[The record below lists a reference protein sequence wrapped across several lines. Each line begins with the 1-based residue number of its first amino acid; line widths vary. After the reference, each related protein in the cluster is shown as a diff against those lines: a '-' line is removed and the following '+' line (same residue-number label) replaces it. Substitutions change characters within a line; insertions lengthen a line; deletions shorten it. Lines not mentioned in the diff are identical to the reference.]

1 MLCAV
6 ALLGVSVAL
15 TTRMQ
20 NQWQLT
26 LLWGVLVGT
35 GTGVTSMVLA
45 AIIANRWFDERRGL
59 VLGVLSAANATGQ
72 LVFLPLLASLVA
84 TRGWRAAALLVAG
97 AAALV
102 FVVVFLFM
110 RDRPED
116 LGLLPY
122 GRAPGGSTERPRAMA
137 PIEAL
142 RHAAHSRAFWI
153 LAGTFFVCGAST
165 NGLIGTHLIAACHDY
180 GIPEVRSA
188 QLLAMMGIFDI
199 IGTTASGWL
208 TDRYSSRHLLFG
220 YYTLRGISL
229 LFLPFTLQEGGGG
242 LAWFAVFYGLDW
254 IATVPPTVRLTSEA
268 FGRENT
274 GRDLRMDWREPPA
287 RRVDGGIRRRRDPD
301 DARRLPGGV
310 LDRRRVVHA
319 GGRVVSH
326 HRPAHVQ
333 RSSGRRADARLTS
346 MISCLMTSVGT
357 SAIRSN
363 LKDLLGAL
371 GVVHDALRSVVVF
384 GYVGRWGGASRKGWS
399 RNTRLSCAW
408 RRRQASKCLAMVSS
422 SWALRG
428 EASCVAARL
437 KKPAPSSGTSGCCAA
452 GASDPRRIPPAP
464 GTGRR
469 RSPSSGCQP
478 AASNPPRSD
487 RRRR

>member
-1 MLCAV
+1 MRPRLHYAWIIALVTFVVLLVTAGIRATPGVLMISLEGEFGWSRAAISGAVAINIALFGLIGPFAASVMDRWGLRRVVLGAV
-6 ALLGVSVAL
+6 ALLAVSVAL

-20 NQWQLT
+20 SEWQFT

-72 LVFLPLLASLVA
+72 LVFLPVLASLVA

-97 AAALV
+97 AAA
-102 FVVVFLFM
+102 VVFIIVYLFM

-116 LGLLPY
+116 IGLLPY
-122 GRAPGGSTERPRAMA
+122 GRSPGDNPDRPRAMA

-142 RHAAHSRAFWI
+142 RHAAGSRAFWI

-180 GIPEVRSA
+180 GIAEVRSA

-220 YYTLRGISL
+220 YYTLRGVSL
-229 LFLPFTLQEGGGG
+229 LFLPYTLADGSG

-274 GRDLRMDWREPPA
+274 GVIYGWVGASHQLGASMA
-287 RRVDGGIRRRRDPD
+287 AFG
-301 DARRLPGGV
+301 
-310 LDRRRVVHA
+310 A
-319 GGRVVSH
+319 G
-326 HRPAHVQ
+326 
-333 RSSGRRADARLTS
+333 
-346 MISCLMTSVGT
+346 
-357 SAIRSN
+357 AIRTA
-363 LKDLLGAL
+363 LGDYQVAFWIAGAL
-371 GVVHDALRSVVVF
+371 
-384 GYVGRWGGASRKGWS
+384 
-399 RNTRLSCAW
+399 
-408 RRRQASKCLAMVSS
+408 
-422 SWALRG
+422 
-428 EASCVAARL
+428 CV
-437 KKPAPSSGTSGCCAA
+437 AA
-452 GASDPRRIPPAP
+452 GASFL
-464 GTGRR
+464 TVGRSAFR
-469 RSPSSGCQP
+469 QE
-478 AASNPPRSD
+478 PPRLATAAV
-487 RRRR
+487 